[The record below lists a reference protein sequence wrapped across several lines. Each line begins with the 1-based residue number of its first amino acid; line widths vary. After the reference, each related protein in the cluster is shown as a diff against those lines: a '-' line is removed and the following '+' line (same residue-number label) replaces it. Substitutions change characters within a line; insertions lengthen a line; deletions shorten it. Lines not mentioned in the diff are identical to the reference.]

1 MKKAFAILV
10 QFAVFFIVFLGGS
23 LADPLKLRWFVS
35 HPTPVSTRWFVP
47 DGLILMI
54 ALYVVVI
61 GVEAASKRLNL
72 ASLTSAAFALALI
85 FGLLSKFG
93 WATHDLF

>member
-10 QFAVFFIVFLGGS
+10 QFAVFFVVFLGGS
-23 LADPLKLRWFVS
+23 LADPFKLRWFVS

-47 DGLILMI
+47 DGLILMVI
-54 ALYVVVI
+54 LYVVAI
-61 GVEAASKRLNL
+61 AIEAVTKRLNA